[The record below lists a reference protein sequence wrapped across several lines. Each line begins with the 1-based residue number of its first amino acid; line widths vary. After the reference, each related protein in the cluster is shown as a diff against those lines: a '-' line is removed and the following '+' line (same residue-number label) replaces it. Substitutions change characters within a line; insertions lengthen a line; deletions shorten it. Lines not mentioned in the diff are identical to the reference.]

1 MRSTP
6 LRSLLSSHPPDG
18 APTASL
24 PERKRVGIAA
34 KRNSCSYPPIAT
46 ERVSARLIHEWSRS
60 RPRSPAKC
68 SASISKFFRPGL
80 SVLVGTYAVSI
91 LAAKERTA
99 RTAEHAMEEPGKLR
113 IDGLMVGISHAATL
127 RLSQSHRYPPIPH
140 ERVNESWVTPICR
153 PDLTEICLIHSRECA
168 KCLN

>member
-1 MRSTP
+1 MGGSD
-6 LRSLLSSHPPDG
+6 LRGPDFGPDPQQTLRQHQQAFFHPD
-18 APTASL
+18 S
-24 PERKRVGIAA
+24 
-34 KRNSCSYPPIAT
+34 
-46 ERVSARLIHEWSRS
+46 
-60 RPRSPAKC
+60 
-68 SASISKFFRPGL
+68 

-91 LAAKERTA
+91 LPAKERTA
-99 RTAEHAMEEPGKLR
+99 HTAEHAMEEPGKLR

-127 RLSQSHRYPPIPH
+127 RLSQSHRYQPIPH